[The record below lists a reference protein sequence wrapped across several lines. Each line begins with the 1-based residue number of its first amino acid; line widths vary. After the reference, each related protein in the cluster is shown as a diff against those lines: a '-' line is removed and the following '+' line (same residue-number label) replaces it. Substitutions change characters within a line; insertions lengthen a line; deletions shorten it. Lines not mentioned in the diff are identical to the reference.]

1 MDINL
6 VRSLVTLSAFASFL
20 GIVWWAFSPSRKARF
35 EHDARMLLEEPDAP
49 VNPGSGESE

>member
-6 VRSLVTLSAFASFL
+6 LRSLVTLGAFAVFL

-35 EHDARMLLEEPDAP
+35 ERDARMLFEEPAAP
-49 VNPGSGESE
+49 FKPGSGEQ